1 MLQGIFNEIDKKNQ
15 VNVSSCFKG
24 LSMNKNDVE
33 PFRDRELERPK
44 KS

>member
-1 MLQGIFNEIDKKNQ
+1 MSKAVCIALEK
-15 VNVSSCFKG
+15 
-24 LSMNKNDVE
+24 NKNDVE